1 MNNDRQI
8 KVYTEKD
15 HAEEKDWLRHLVH
28 PIRAHWGDGTPEWR
42 QWEKDF
48 YFYKILFLLTDS
60 IDESDVVFLPM
71 TFNYYVKNNKLDL
84 LNDLVNRAKDCNKTT
99 FIWVDG
105 DHQPKNDISGCVF
118 LKYSSFKSRLR
129 KNEIILPG
137 DLKQD
142 LLVKYCNGKPKLL
155 KKGKSPRVG
164 FVGYGD
170 IDVIKLIY
178 QVLRNSLRK
187 ISTPIFDSAFENEP
201 MLPFVIKRK
210 KILNKISSFHGI
222 KTDFIRRTSYA
233 AGIKN
238 NNEQNRLEFITN
250 IVENDYTVCMRGG
263 GNYSIRLYE
272 TLCLCRV
279 PIFINTDCKLPFEEQ
294 INWKEICV
302 WIEEKDLIKINDKII
317 DHHNSL
323 TEKQF
328 IERQHF
334 CREIWLKYLSKEGFY
349 NHFHSYLDQH
359 LLQKEFR
366 KVP

>member
-1 MNNDRQI
+1 LNNDRQI
-8 KVYTEKD
+8 KVYTEKG
-15 HAEEKDWLRHLVH
+15 HGEEKEWLRHLVH

-42 QWEKDF
+42 KWEKDF
-48 YFYKILFLLTDS
+48 DFYKILFLLTDS

-155 KKGKSPRVG
+155 KKDKSPRVG

-170 IDVIKLIY
+170 IGIIKLMY
-178 QVLRNSLRK
+178 QVLRNSLIK

-222 KTDFIRRTSYA
+222 KTDFIRRTTYA
-233 AGIKN
+233 TGIKN
-238 NNEQNRLEFITN
+238 NNEQNRLEFIMN
-250 IVENDYTVCMRGG
+250 IIDNDYTVCMRGG

-272 TLCLCRV
+272 TLCLGRV
-279 PIFINTDCKLPFEEQ
+279 PIFINTDCKLPFEEK
-294 INWKEICV
+294 INWKDICI
-302 WIEEKDLIKINDKII
+302 WIEIDQISHISEII
-317 DHHNSL
+317 LESHQSM
-323 TEKQF
+323 TQSQFSEKQVY
-328 IERQHF
+328 
-334 CREIWLKYLSKEGFY
+334 CRELWLKYFSNEGFY
-349 NHFHSYLDQH
+349 NQFHAYLQ
-359 LLQKEFR
+359 
-366 KVP
+366 